1 MFYLLKKEGLT
12 MDDFHYEIKKL
23 TRIRKAIPKPDENTL
38 MQKVVTKETMNRY
51 LGGKYAGQVGGS
63 VAIASDTKHLKTFE
77 DYYGLRLDYK
87 LSNGKYEFYLEERI
101 KFTDGDEIW
110 EVFNDGTQR
119 LRGVYNE
126 DLGKFISK

>member
-1 MFYLLKKEGLT
+1 MSYLLKREGLT

-77 DYYGLRLDYK
+77 DYYYGLRLDYK
-87 LSNGKYEFYLEERI
+87 HLMVNMS
-101 KFTDGDEIW
+101 
-110 EVFNDGTQR
+110 
-119 LRGVYNE
+119 
-126 DLGKFISK
+126 FI

>member
-1 MFYLLKKEGLT
+1 MYLC
-12 MDDFHYEIKKL
+12 
-23 TRIRKAIPKPDENTL
+23 
-38 MQKVVTKETMNRY
+38 
-51 LGGKYAGQVGGS
+51 
-63 VAIASDTKHLKTFE
+63 
-77 DYYGLRLDYK
+77 LDYK

>member
-51 LGGKYAGQVGGS
+51 LEGKYAGQVGGS

-101 KFTDGDEIW
+101 KFTDSDEIW
-110 EVFNDGTQR
+110 EVFNNGTQR
-119 LRGVYNE
+119 LRGVYKNNS
-126 DLGKFISK
+126 FIIIE